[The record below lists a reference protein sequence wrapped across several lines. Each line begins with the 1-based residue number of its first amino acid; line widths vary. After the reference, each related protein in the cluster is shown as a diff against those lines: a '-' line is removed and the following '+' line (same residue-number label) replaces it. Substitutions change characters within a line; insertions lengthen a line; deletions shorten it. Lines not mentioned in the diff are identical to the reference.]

1 MLRRKLVIW
10 GALSH
15 ATVLESVRRK
25 DLYVAMILSFLM
37 IGMAALVGRFGV
49 QGLDIFLKSAT
60 LTVINLLSVI
70 LAVVFSA
77 RQLPEEISRR
87 TIYPLLAR
95 PISRTDLL
103 IGKFLGVFCL
113 AGLGLLVFGL
123 IGWGTLSVYGMHPGV
138 IFWQYLALRLF
149 VLMLL
154 CAVTVTTSVFLTPQ
168 ATVTI
173 TLLMAVGSQAF
184 SQSTLLLD
192 KTSDGFGQVLIRGL
206 YFVIPEL
213 NLFDLSGKVSHGWNP
228 VPFWVLAAL
237 FGYALIHTLVALSV
251 GAVRFRKVAL

>member
-1 MLRRKLVIW
+1 MLRRKLVVW
-10 GALSH
+10 EALAQ
-15 ATVLESVRRK
+15 ATVLESIRRK
-25 DLYVAMILSFLM
+25 DLYVAMILSLLM

-70 LAVVFSA
+70 LAVVFAA

-103 IGKFLGVFCL
+103 VGKFLGVFFL
-113 AGLGLLVFGL
+113 SGVGLLVFGL
-123 IGWGTLSVYGMHPGV
+123 IGWGTLSVYGMHPGA
-138 IFWQYLALRLF
+138 IFWQYMALRLL

-154 CAVTVTTSVFLTPQ
+154 CAVTVTMSVFLTPQ

-173 TLLMAVGSQAF
+173 TLLLAVGSQAF

-192 KTSDGFGQVLIRGL
+192 KTSEGVGKTILRGL
-206 YFVIPEL
+206 YFLLPEL
-213 NLFDLSGKVSHGWNP
+213 NLFDLSGKVSHGWKP
-228 VPFWVLAAL
+228 VPLWVLGAL
-237 FGYALIHTLVALSV
+237 LGYALIHTVVALSV
-251 GAVRFRKVAL
+251 GALRFRKVAL

>member
-1 MLRRKLVIW
+1 MLRRKWVIW
-10 GALSH
+10 GALSQ

-103 IGKFLGVFCL
+103 VGKFFGVFCL
-113 AGLGLLVFGL
+113 SGLGLLVFGL
-123 IGWGTLSVYGMHPGV
+123 IGWATLSVYGMHPGV
-138 IFWQYLALRLF
+138 IFWQYLVLRLF

-192 KTSDGFGQVLIRGL
+192 KTSEGFGQVLLRGL

-213 NLFDLSGKVSHGWNP
+213 NLFDLSGKVSHGWSP
-228 VPFWVLAAL
+228 VPAWVLAAL

>member
-1 MLRRKLVIW
+1 MLGRKLVVW
-10 GALSH
+10 GALAQ

-25 DLYVAMILSFLM
+25 DLYVAMILSLLM
-37 IGMAALVGRFGV
+37 IGMATLVGRFGV

-70 LAVVFSA
+70 LAVVFAA
-77 RQLPEEISRR
+77 RQIPEEVSRR

-95 PISRTDLL
+95 PISRTDLIL
-103 IGKFLGVFCL
+103 GKFLGVFCL
-113 AGLGLLVFGL
+113 AAMGLLTFGL
-123 IGWGTLSVYGMHPGV
+123 IGWTALSVYGLHPGV
-138 IFWQYLALRLF
+138 IFWQYLLLRLF

-154 CAVTVTTSVFLTPQ
+154 CAITVSASIFMTPQ

-192 KTSDGFGQVLIRGL
+192 KTSDGIAQTLVRGF
-206 YFVIPEL
+206 YFIVPAL
-213 NLFDLSGKVSHGWNP
+213 NLFDLSGKVSHGWKP
-228 VPFWVLAAL
+228 IPGWVLLAL
-237 FGYALIHTLVALSV
+237 LGYALIHTLVSLTV
-251 GAVRFRKVAL
+251 GALRFKKVAL

>member
-1 MLRRKLVIW
+1 MLRRKFVVW
-10 GALSH
+10 GAL
-15 ATVLESVRRK
+15 AQAAVLESVRRK

-70 LAVVFSA
+70 LTIVFAA
-77 RQLPEEISRR
+77 RQMPEEISRR

-103 IGKFLGVFCL
+103 IGKFLGVFVL
-113 AGLGLLVFGL
+113 SGIGLLTFAL
-123 IGWGTLSVYGMHPGV
+123 IGWGALTAYGLHPGA
-138 IFWQYLALRLF
+138 IFWQYLILRLF

-154 CAVTVTTSVFLTPQ
+154 SAVTITISVFLTPQ

-173 TLLMAVGSQAF
+173 TLLLAVGSQAF

-192 KTSDGFGQVLIRGL
+192 KTSQGMSQLLLRGF
-206 YFVIPEL
+206 YFLLPEL
-213 NLFDLSGKVSHGWNP
+213 NLFDLSGKVSHGWKP
-228 VPFWVLAAL
+228 VPPWVLVAL
-237 FGYALIHTLVALSV
+237 LGYALLHCLVSLMV
-251 GAVRFRKVAL
+251 GAMRFKKVAL

>member
-1 MLRRKLVIW
+1 MLGRKLVVW
-10 GALSH
+10 GALAQ

-25 DLYVAMILSFLM
+25 DLYVAMILSLLM

-70 LAVVFSA
+70 LAVVFAA
-77 RQLPEEISRR
+77 RQMPEEIARR

-95 PISRTDLL
+95 PISRTDLVV
-103 IGKFLGVFCL
+103 GKFLGVFIL
-113 AGLGLLVFGL
+113 AALGLLVFGL
-123 IGWGTLSVYGMHPGV
+123 IGWGTLSLYGLHPGA
-138 IFWQYLALRLF
+138 IFWQYLLLRLF

-154 CAVTVTTSVFLTPQ
+154 CALTVSASIFMTPQ

-173 TLLMAVGSQAF
+173 TLLLAVGSQAF

-192 KTSDGFGQVLIRGL
+192 KTTEGAGQVLLRGF
-206 YFVIPEL
+206 YFIVPAL
-213 NLFDLSGKVSHGWNP
+213 NLFDLSGKVSHGWKP
-228 VPFWVLAAL
+228 VPAWVLGAL
-237 FGYALIHTLVALSV
+237 LVYALIHTLVSLAI
-251 GAVRFRKVAL
+251 GAARFKKVAL

>member
-1 MLRRKLVIW
+1 MVIW
-10 GALSH
+10 GALSQ

-70 LAVVFSA
+70 LAVVFAA

-138 IFWQYLALRLF
+138 IFWQYLVLRLF

-192 KTSDGFGQVLIRGL
+192 KTSDGFGQVILRGL

-213 NLFDLSGKVSHGWNP
+213 NLFDLSGKVSHGWSP
-228 VPFWVLAAL
+228 IPFWVLAAL
-237 FGYALIHTLVALSV
+237 LGYALVHTSVALTV
-251 GAVRFRKVAL
+251 GAVRFRRVAL